1 MKRRFRPWAAA
12 LALTALLASCGQ
24 KAENASVSPWQAAMG
39 DAVFAEDEEVR
50 PLVTLTAGD
59 DRVIWDDAGERVLL
73 LTWHDY
79 PDACDPG
86 TPIGEYG
93 DIWATSLGE
102 MIDWYSENG
111 EKMQDPALRFSQL
124 LGDEALSAETGLNTV
139 PLSKIEPRAD
149 QPREY
154 FDEEKLEE
162 LAQSIREHGLIQPIT
177 VRPVDGGYYQIIA
190 GERRWR
196 AARLAGLAQVPVNII
211 DADDRKTAEL
221 ALIENLQREDLNPI
235 EEAKGYRA
243 LIEGFKLTQEQAADR
258 VGKSRPAVANALRLL
273 KLPEEI
279 QELLEAGKLSTSQ
292 ARAVAEL
299 SDRDAQAELARR
311 VANEGLS
318 VRETTALAKKL
329 ASAKKPAAPKKNPR
343 LGPDGVD
350 YIAQLEQE
358 MSLKLGR
365 RVRVDAGTRSG
376 SVKLEYYGQEDFE
389 RLCDALMTLKE
400 VYRK

>member
-1 MKRRFRPWAAA
+1 MAK
-12 LALTALLASCGQ
+12 G
-24 KAENASVSPWQAAMG
+24 
-39 DAVFAEDEEVR
+39 
-50 PLVTLTAGD
+50 
-59 DRVIWDDAGERVLL
+59 
-73 LTWHDY
+73 
-79 PDACDPG
+79 
-86 TPIGEYG
+86 
-93 DIWATSLGE
+93 LG
-102 MIDWYSENG
+102 SG
-111 EKMQDPALRFSQL
+111 LGAL

-273 KLPEEI
+273 KLPEEV

-329 ASAKKPAAPKKNPR
+329 AGAKKPVAPKENPR

-358 MSLKLGR
+358 LSLKLGR

>member
-1 MKRRFRPWAAA
+1 MAK
-12 LALTALLASCGQ
+12 G
-24 KAENASVSPWQAAMG
+24 
-39 DAVFAEDEEVR
+39 
-50 PLVTLTAGD
+50 
-59 DRVIWDDAGERVLL
+59 
-73 LTWHDY
+73 
-79 PDACDPG
+79 
-86 TPIGEYG
+86 
-93 DIWATSLGE
+93 LG
-102 MIDWYSENG
+102 SG
-111 EKMQDPALRFSQL
+111 LGAL
-124 LGDEALSAETGLNTV
+124 LGDEALNAETGLTTV
-139 PLSKIEPRAD
+139 PLGKIEPRAD

-196 AARLAGLAQVPVNII
+196 AARLAGLSQVPVNII

-273 KLPEEI
+273 KLPEEV

-311 VANEGLS
+311 AANEGLS

-350 YIAQLEQE
+350 YIAQLEQD

-365 RVRVDAGTRSG
+365 KVRVDAGVRSG
-376 SVKLEYYGQEDFE
+376 SVRLEYYGPEDFE
-389 RLCDALMTLKE
+389 ELCQALMTLKE